1 MFCGAPPFMGF
12 LQGDTIVPPLFN
24 TSAAFG
30 PNGNVSSAL
39 EGNFFFAPISG
50 MYSIAFSCIAV
61 AANFYGA
68 PTSRLQAL
76 ITLNK
81 ATYATFNVAV
91 SALNFGNF
99 SSSFSCLVPLN
110 AGDALSLRFFN
121 ADATNAVTLLSKDS
135 GIPCS
140 WLSVQWIAH
149 Q

>member
-1 MFCGAPPFMGF
+1 
-12 LQGDTIVPPLFN
+12 
-24 TSAAFG
+24 
-30 PNGNVSSAL
+30 
-39 EGNFFFAPISG
+39 
-50 MYSIAFSCIAV
+50 
-61 AANFYGA
+61 
-68 PTSRLQAL
+68 L

-121 ADATNAVTLLSKDS
+121 ADAANAVTLLSKDS